1 MPHNFLVFRKVMIEK
16 FDKASNNEGIVE
28 LILGAMVK
36 GSNFL
41 VMNMGK

>member
-1 MPHNFLVFRKVMIEK
+1 MPHNFLVFSLYMIEK

-28 LILGAMVK
+28 LHLGPMVK